1 MRELKKLFQAKR
13 ILALALAIAMAVTM
27 LPTTAYAAP
36 SADDVSEE
44 QSTAVDSLPAD
55 GEASESQADEGADV
69 QAPDANA
76 TADDAVDDSVDNDST
91 EAPDT
96 EVPDD
101 TRTDDPDVTVD
112 DAAADNTAGTE
123 TDQTTE
129 EEDAGSAVE
138 DEIINADGAAPE
150 KDVYEVDDSNVGDTT
165 AEYDGSEQFWDAQVV
180 IKKNGESVNEAD
192 VAGLTKKW
200 VKKDTTEEVSPVDAG
215 EYQLLVTIPASDR
228 NDAVEKRINFKITA
242 QVLSVAEDSI
252 SVTPGTKV
260 KDIKVGVSVVDKD
273 GTTFASVSATDAEA
287 NAASKLAVTSAGVK
301 EAITGNVLGN
311 EDVLKKGGDYAITLS
326 FKFTDKAGETEKN
339 NYAMPADQVMDIE
352 MSDLISTWVE
362 WDYTA
367 AYKAAHPVKDE
378 EGNPIEGEY
387 EPFTYA
393 YTGSAQEPVEGTD
406 YEAKI
411 FSSEV
416 VGKDDQG
423 NDTYR
428 ELTGDLKKVW
438 YEYRLGSGWVELE
451 QAPVNAGEYG
461 IALRYEGEEGLYD
474 ECDSLY
480 MDVTIEPAI
489 LELVPI
495 PEGGTTFSAGT
506 TAKEVLDQVDYQVYR
521 YDEKAANGLGARFDD
536 TDEFDRDTFWGTS
549 YANSSKTQSYQPVF
563 GIWNEEKT
571 TNEDGTTEDL
581 SDWLNAGDRLESG
594 KTYRVMFSGYKA
606 AYNADGSVSEGFICP
621 INAYGDGTDSDGYSY
636 HVNLANFNSLNYMV
650 DEEHVISSKEALIIN
665 VAAAAV
671 IDVSEITPINRE
683 YNGKPLYENRADY
696 KKAKVTVDG
705 KSVAEGTA
713 SQLTYT
719 WYKQDGTMS
728 EPDTNA
734 DGSIKTDADGNPI
747 YIEKPV
753 WDYLG
758 TAAKPKDAGTY
769 RLLVSYSDSTHANA
783 SAQKEV
789 IYKIK
794 PRKIK
799 VVPSGDYSA
808 YTGVTSQKYLSMTD
822 VSHEIKVVT
831 EDEDAAAMN
840 EILAGWVE
848 EEDYRITWH
857 VEKKDAEKNEWNQ
870 TGNSYS
876 FAEGDQLRLAAVLS
890 YYDSNYADYEEVEEK
905 AEDGTTSTKT
915 TYFNETKDITL
926 TKMGATALTVTT
938 DLTKLADKSKVYNGE
953 AFDVTEAVNSGLITI
968 KAGET
973 VVTNTVLPKM
983 DQFWVEITGEAPEYV
998 EKPVDAGTYKYYLG
1012 FGGDETYQ
1020 GFISNPDTF
1029 EGEDDVVY
1037 SNFVYETDI
1046 VYEIKQAELTV
1057 TPSIKDEVAG
1067 GTRVQYAYDVNA
1079 AVFETPVEKDK
1090 DAFTYRRYEEDGSFT
1105 YGYQAVDGT
1114 ISFDVFDAKGRELT
1128 YGEKLK
1134 GAETYTVKFDSAD
1147 LTAGYARNYTLKAG
1161 ESKTFTTVR
1170 SKSTV
1175 TATSPDRN
1183 NTAPIKIN
1191 DVVVSKDGAYTH
1203 TVTTLQ
1209 AIPYVYNL
1217 SSLDDKH
1224 REGNYIAIDIAIPA
1238 EYEALSDINPMY
1250 ESSVKSAKGLI
1261 LDAADDNSIRVAFDA
1276 NEAEKP
1282 EFDIRWEEGFT
1293 EHFVLDFANAIFG
1306 DNLMETVA
1314 PKSLA
1319 FNGALNKMVVGTTQ
1333 RLDVKL
1339 SKSQESDVIHL
1350 SYKVDEAGKDF
1361 LCVTE
1366 DGYVTALKKGS
1377 ATVYVYSSRLK
1388 IDEDGKQTWIPTEP
1402 AREAKLKVTINDVTA
1417 PKIKTL
1423 TARDDSLTVSWSGPV
1438 DGYTDGYRSEIY
1450 VMKDKKKPQDFEEQ
1464 IGAMKNGVWKGIFEI
1479 APVYV
1484 SDSSNYDPK
1493 TKLYTRTL
1501 SGSGL
1506 STEETYTVY
1515 VRNVS
1520 GIRGLEYCDHE
1531 VRCKVSESFA
1541 GAVKTAKT
1549 TKSQLTGLRFDPERI
1564 TDAEYA
1570 EYDKDSN
1577 CYTVALSK
1585 GSLTMAL
1592 EGEFHE
1598 NVESGAADRADRIWK
1613 DLPLSKDDQKNYMT
1627 SKLIYCVGEAR
1638 DTECYGKDRD
1648 GCMGVVVDYLD
1659 PEDDMWHYAHLYN
1672 TPLATIKNEKLT
1684 LNGVGKVAVV
1694 AIDPTTRGVHAVAF
1708 VNITAKADSIKG
1720 KTVKMQVGQSMSLY
1734 DMVTYSEGRKVLIG
1748 DFEKSIVVD
1757 EELKNVFEA
1766 DERFEL
1772 DGVMVKAVK
1781 EGKQPMNLTL
1791 KDSVVGT
1798 DKTAAVKLSVTGLD
1812 PVKKIQTTFV
1822 TDQFADLTF
1831 DYTGYAEA
1839 FRIQVTDARGHIL
1852 QSKYVPRNSNI
1863 YNAKTKLYT
1872 YRVGN
1877 LTQKSKYDV
1886 TITALY
1892 GNLAS
1897 KEAKGKIQTTL
1908 LPASYRRLDD
1918 SIKADPYYEGG
1929 VPITAPNNRNS
1940 DIKETPLY
1948 SGNVYTLGLDASEY
1962 NVGAKYAK
1970 TDTLTWTVTN
1980 KKVATVKA
1988 NAGTYTASFK
1998 AVGAGSTFIEVRSKI
2013 TKAVFARW
2021 EVTVNPVANAG
2032 SYHGDNEYLGQPP
2045 VAGSNPS
2052 ENRASVT
2059 SVGNNGS
2066 VSVQK
2071 GQYKWF
2077 SFTASMTDVYTFSSD
2092 NDKTYAWLFYDTE
2105 RAVIDR
2111 IGNSADRDVL
2121 DSKRSEYARMNE
2133 NGKKIKLAAGET
2145 VYFAVGYDK
2154 LTDAL
2159 VDTYVSVVGDNGGSG
2174 ESDAK
2179 PAPGTASLS
2188 VGSPAYVSVTEN
2200 QFKWVRFT
2208 ASEAGTYRFYSA
2220 NNDGDPK
2227 AWFFTQ
2233 TGKNYVDRQTGID
2246 SSKMNSWSSSFNYGH
2261 GYNDDADDVN
2271 FSHEIDNLSAG
2282 ETVYLAVGCYNLGAP
2297 VSADVY
2303 VEKLY

>member
-13 ILALALAIAMAVTM
+13 VLALALAIAMAVTM

-36 SADDVSEE
+36 SADSVSEE
-44 QSTAVDSLPAD
+44 QSTAVDSVD
-55 GEASESQADEGADV
+55 GEASESQADEGADAG
-69 QAPDANA
+69 APDGNTEADDSLDDGSA
-76 TADDAVDDSVDNDST
+76 EVPKTDASDDTPTDDPGVTADDA
-91 EAPDT
+91 
-96 EVPDD
+96 
-101 TRTDDPDVTVD
+101 
-112 DAAADNTAGTE
+112 AAGNPAGTG
-123 TDQTTE
+123 TDQETEGEGTGPAAE
-129 EEDAGSAVE
+129 EEVKT
-138 DEIINADGAAPE
+138 ADGAVPE

-165 AEYDGSEQFWDAQVV
+165 AVYDGSEQFGDAQVV
-180 IKKNGESVNEAD
+180 IKKNGESVDETD
-192 VAGLTKKW
+192 IAGLTKKW
-200 VKKDTTEEVSPVDAG
+200 VKKDTSEEVSPVAAG
-215 EYQLLVTIPASDR
+215 EYQLLVTIPAGDR
-228 NDAVEKRINFKITA
+228 NDAVEKRIDFKITA

-326 FKFTDKAGETEKN
+326 FQFTDKADEAEKN

-393 YTGSAQEPVEGTD
+393 YTGSAQEPVAGTD

-411 FSSEV
+411 FSDEV

-428 ELTGDLKKVW
+428 ELTGELKKVW
-438 YEYRLGSGWVELE
+438 YEYRPGSGRVELE

-461 IALRYEGEEGLYD
+461 IVLRYEGEEGLYD
-474 ECDSLY
+474 DCDSPI

-506 TAKEVLDQVDYQVYR
+506 TAKEVLEQVDYQVYR
-521 YDEKAANGLGARFDD
+521 YDEKAANGLGARFDN

-549 YANSSKTQSYQPVF
+549 YADSSKTQSYQPVF
-563 GIWNEEKT
+563 GILNEKKT

-581 SDWLNAGDRLESG
+581 SKWLKDGDRLESG
-594 KTYRVMFSGYKA
+594 KTYRVMFTGYKA
-606 AYNADGSVSEGFICP
+606 VYNADGSISSQSYICP
-621 INAYGDGTDSDGYSY
+621 INAYGDGTDSDGNSY
-636 HVNLANFNSLNYMV
+636 HVNLANSNSLNYMV

-671 IDVSEITPINRE
+671 IDVSAITPISRE

-719 WYKQDGTMS
+719 WYEQDGTVS

-753 WDYLG
+753 WRHLG

-769 RLLVSYSDSTHANA
+769 RLLVSYYDSTHANA
-783 SAQKEV
+783 SVQNEV
-789 IYKIK
+789 IYEIR

-799 VVPSGDYSA
+799 VVPSGDYRA
-808 YTGVTSQKYLSMTD
+808 YTGVTSQKFLSMTD
-822 VSHEIKVVT
+822 VSYDIKVVT

-840 EILAGWVE
+840 EILHSWVKDD
-848 EEDYRITWH
+848 DYGITWY
-857 VEKKDAEKNEWNQ
+857 VEKKDAEKNEWNR

-890 YYDSNYADYEEVEEK
+890 YCDSNYTDYEEVEEK

-926 TKMGATALTVTT
+926 TKMGAAALTVTT
-938 DLTKLADKSKVYNGE
+938 DLTKLADKSRVYNGE
-953 AFDVTEAVNSGLITI
+953 AFDVTEAVNNGLITI

-983 DQFWVEITGEAPEYV
+983 DQFWVEITGEGPEYV

-1020 GFISNPDTF
+1020 GFIDNSDMF
-1029 EGEDDVVY
+1029 EGEDGFIY

-1057 TPSIKDEVAG
+1057 TPSIRDEVAG

-1134 GAETYTVKFDSAD
+1134 GAETYTVKFDSAK
-1147 LTAGYARNYTLKAG
+1147 LTADYARNYTLKAG

-1183 NTAPIKIN
+1183 NAASIKIN

-1217 SSLDDKH
+1217 SSPDDKH

-1261 LDAADDNSIRVAFDA
+1261 LDVAGDNSIRVAFDA
-1276 NEAEKP
+1276 KEAEKA

-1306 DNLMETVA
+1306 DNLKETVA

-1319 FNGALNKMVVGTTQ
+1319 FNGALNKMVVGATQ

-1366 DGYVTALKKGS
+1366 EGYVTALKKGS

-1402 AREAKLKVTINDVTA
+1402 AKEAKLKVTINDVTA

-1423 TARDDSLTVSWSGPV
+1423 TARDHSLIVSWSGPV

-1464 IGAMKNGVWKGIFEI
+1464 IGAMKNGAWKGIFEI

-1484 SDSSNYDPK
+1484 SNNSYYNSK
-1493 TKLYTRTL
+1493 TKLYTKTL

-1520 GIRGLEYCDHE
+1520 GIRGLDYCDHE
-1531 VRCKVSESFA
+1531 VRCKVSESYA

-1549 TKSQLTGLRFDPERI
+1549 TKSQLTGLRFDQERI
-1564 TDAEYA
+1564 TDTEYT
-1570 EYDKDSN
+1570 EYDKDGK

-1585 GSLTMAL
+1585 GRLTMAL
-1592 EGEFHE
+1592 EGEFRE
-1598 NVESGAADRADRIWK
+1598 NVESGAADQEDRIWK

-1638 DTECYGKDRD
+1638 DTECYGKDKD
-1648 GCMGVVVDYLD
+1648 GCAGVVVDYYD
-1659 PEDDMWHYAHLYN
+1659 PEDDTWHNAHLYN

-1708 VNITAKADSIKG
+1708 VNITAEADNIKG

-1734 DMVTYSEGRKVLIG
+1734 DMVTYAEGKKVLIG

-1781 EGKQPMNLTL
+1781 EGKQPLNLTL

-1822 TDQFADLTF
+1822 TDQFADLAF
-1831 DYTGYAEA
+1831 AYTGYAEA
-1839 FRIQVTDARGHIL
+1839 FRIQVKDARGHIL

-1872 YRVGN
+1872 YRIGN

-1908 LPASYRRLDD
+1908 LPASYQRLDD
-1918 SIKADPYYEGG
+1918 MIKADPYYEGG
-1929 VPITAPNNRNS
+1929 VTITAPNNGNGV
-1940 DIKETPLY
+1940 ITECALY
-1948 SGNVYTLGLDASEY
+1948 SGNVYTLGLKASEY

-2021 EVTVNPVANAG
+2021 EITVYPVANADW
-2032 SYHGDNEYLGQPP
+2032 YHGDNEDLGQSPIP
-2045 VAGSNPS
+2045 GTNPS

-2059 SVGNNGS
+2059 SVGNGSS

-2077 SFTASMTDVYTFSSD
+2077 SFTASMTDVYTFSS
-2092 NDKTYAWLFYDTE
+2092 NDGKTYAWLFYDTE

-2111 IGNSADRDVL
+2111 IGNSADRDIL
-2121 DSKRSEYARMNE
+2121 DSKRSEYARMDA

-2154 LTDAL
+2154 LADAL

-2174 ESDAK
+2174 ESDVR

-2188 VGSPAYVSVTEN
+2188 VGSPAYVSVTAN

-2208 ASEAGTYRFYSA
+2208 ASEAGTYRFYST
-2220 NNDGDPK
+2220 NNSGDPK

-2233 TGKNYVDRQTGID
+2233 SGKNYVDRQQGID
-2246 SSKMNSWSSSFNYGH
+2246 SDKMNSWSGSSNYGY
-2261 GYNDDADDVN
+2261 GYDDDGADDGKNN
-2271 FSHEIDNLSAG
+2271 FAYEIDNLSAG
-2282 ETVYLAVGCYNLGAP
+2282 ETVYLAVGYWSFSSSL
-2297 VSADVY
+2297 SANVF